1 MRTSLLFVAGA
12 ALLAPACK
20 WTEFDDLEKETWV
33 STTKKPNSDS
43 TDFGMAIQRGARASA
58 SGGKLVAMGSAE
70 VVFTEITFA
79 SNGDATTSPGQ
90 NLSDQ
95 FGIANLE
102 AQPILL
108 ADPAT
113 NEVALVMEGVGN
125 QITVFRGEG
134 NLNVIQI
141 FGVQKPDAATFI
153 TPPPRLD
160 VADPQVSQPLV
171 AAGDSV
177 FGAHYPMALNPQP
190 RCQLLDEG
198 GTPFQIRGIGA
209 VKLAATDETDPHDVV
224 VWGANGKLLL
234 YPGGVFHGGGTRGPC
249 TGDAHGPLAS
259 TTPVD
264 TGFQPGRG
272 SQIVMLDDRYAL
284 LVGHQDVGN
293 ADSYIALYDLRAMN
307 GGNFEPAPVGN
318 PVTTP
323 DLRTATVLDDGSQKY
338 VVAGYP
344 NATFDG
350 VRAGNV
356 LVYPLDLT
364 TGIDST
370 PVMTLHDA
378 QPESDQQFGRAVA
391 VTEINGRPAIAVGA
405 DNEVFLY
412 FRTALYDDVRQ

>member
-33 STTKKPNSDS
+33 HTITKPSGDS
-43 TDFGMAIQRGARASA
+43 ADFGMAIQRGARAST

-70 VVFTEITFA
+70 VVFSEITFA
-79 SNGDATTSPGQ
+79 SNGSATVSPGQ

-95 FGIANLE
+95 FGISNLE
-102 AQPILL
+102 LQPILL

-134 NLNVIQI
+134 SLNVVQV
-141 FGVQKPDAATFI
+141 FGAQRPDAATFM
-153 TPPPRLD
+153 TPPARLD
-160 VADPQVSQPLV
+160 VTDAQVSQPLI
-171 AAGDSV
+171 ASGDTV
-177 FGAHYPMALNPQP
+177 LGAHYPMALNPQP
-190 RCQLLDEG
+190 RCQLLDENG
-198 GTPFQIRGIGA
+198 MAVQIRGLGA
-209 VKLAATDETDPHDVV
+209 VKLADTADTDPHDVV
-224 VWGANGKLLL
+224 VWTGAGQLLL
-234 YPGGVFHGGGTRGPC
+234 YPGGVFHGSAPRGPC
-249 TGDAHGPLAS
+249 MSDQHGPMAT
-259 TTPVD
+259 TTPVQ

-272 SQIVMLDDRYAL
+272 SQIVMLEERFAL
-284 LVGHQDVGN
+284 LVGRQDIG
-293 ADSYIALYDLRAMN
+293 DSDSFIALYDLRAMN
-307 GGNFEPAPVGN
+307 GGSFEPVLLGN

-350 VRAGNV
+350 VRAGHV
-356 LVYPLDLT
+356 LLYPFDT
-364 TGIDST
+364 SVGIDST
-370 PVMTLHDA
+370 PAMTLHDA

-391 VTEINGRPAIAVGA
+391 VTEINGHPAIAVGA
-405 DNEVFLY
+405 DNEVFVY